1 MTHSNETLVACVSL
15 IYSVSVCVLGT
26 VWSLF
31 WATVVGTLPAVV
43 GILPAV
49 VGTLPDTYIS
59 NYTLRQFNFHIIY

>member
-1 MTHSNETLVACVSL
+1 MC
-15 IYSVSVCVLGT
+15 VCVLGT

-31 WATVVGTLPAVV
+31 WATVVGT
-43 GILPAV
+43 LPAV